1 MSTVARRRL
10 MGDFK
15 RMQSDPP
22 EGIIGAPLNDDIMK
36 WQAVIFGPDDTAWED
51 GTFMLHL
58 EFTEGYPYKAPV
70 VKFLTKISK

>member
-1 MSTVARRRL
+1 M
-10 MGDFK
+10 
-15 RMQSDPP
+15 
-22 EGIIGAPLNDDIMK
+22 IDDIMK

>member
-1 MSTVARRRL
+1 

-15 RMQSDPP
+15 RMQSPP

-70 VKFLTKISK
+70 VKFLTKMYHPHSTKIKI